1 MSSAPEQDVV
11 DFIRL
16 LRSNM
21 LIPRVKNLPLS
32 MVMLFWDLV
41 RVEIGSTNTRGFFL
55 DLLPLPLLPLEGRER
70 NCFWFLTL
78 CLVVLFGDAFSTSS
92 LSSPSPFLESSSFF
106 WKVSITPRLIHSTCL
121 LYILYC
127 APVFIPL
134 LPLQEYATLQ
144 KLYIC
149 EFCLQ
154 YLKSRSLLKR
164 HRTKC
169 TWFHPPANEIYRK
182 GELSIF
188 EVDGNISKIY
198 CQNLCLLA
206 KLFLDHKT
214 LYYDV
219 EPFLFYVLTK
229 SDRKG
234 CHLVGYFSKEKS
246 CQQKYNVSCIMTMPQ
261 YQRQGFGRFL
271 IDFSYLLSRIERQA
285 GSPEKPL
292 SDLGRLS
299 YHSYWKGTIM
309 EYLYGCSGN
318 KVSIR
323 QISTDTGMDPHDIA
337 ATLQML
343 GMVKLRED
351 KSVVIVRDML
361 VLEAHMEK
369 VRNKMHENDYELL
382 ISS

>member
-1 MSSAPEQDVV
+1 M
-11 DFIRL
+11 
-16 LRSNM
+16 
-21 LIPRVKNLPLS
+21 
-32 MVMLFWDLV
+32 
-41 RVEIGSTNTRGFFL
+41 
-55 DLLPLPLLPLEGRER
+55 
-70 NCFWFLTL
+70 
-78 CLVVLFGDAFSTSS
+78 
-92 LSSPSPFLESSSFF
+92 
-106 WKVSITPRLIHSTCL
+106 
-121 LYILYC
+121 
-127 APVFIPL
+127 
-134 LPLQEYATLQ
+134 
-144 KLYIC
+144 YIC

-182 GELSIF
+182 ADLSIF

-229 SDRKG
+229 SDKKG
-234 CHLVGYFSKEKS
+234 CHFVGYFSKEKS

-271 IDFSYLLSRIERQA
+271 IDFSYLLSRIEGQA

-292 SDLGRLS
+292 SDLGRIS
-299 YHSYWKGTIM
+299 YHSYWKSTIM
-309 EYLYGCSGN
+309 EYLYNCSGT

-337 ATLQML
+337 ATLQLL
-343 GMVKLRED
+343 GMLKLRED
-351 KSVVIVRDML
+351 KKVVIVRDMSL
-361 VLEAHMEK
+361 LEVHMEK
-369 VRNKMHENDYELL
+369 VRERERGERERERRERERE
-382 ISS
+382 SV